1 MDSPFLYNRYVT
13 GQHFIGRK
21 EDCAILGNLLT
32 QSENVVVWEPFGG
45 LCSTAV
51 AAYRTGRR
59 AFAAEVN
66 PLFFKT
72 AKERLTHEA

>member
-32 QSENVVVWEPFGG
+32 QSENVVVWEPQ
-45 LCSTAV
+45 
-51 AAYRTGRR
+51 
-59 AFAAEVN
+59 
-66 PLFFKT
+66 
-72 AKERLTHEA
+72 ERNLLSIRFSPR

>member
-32 QSENVVVWEPFGG
+32 QSENVVVWG
-45 LCSTAV
+45 AV
-51 AAYRTGRR
+51 RR
-59 AFAAEVN
+59 R
-66 PLFFKT
+66 
-72 AKERLTHEA
+72 KEISCPSGFHQDESERG